1 MILKIHS
8 WGGLGSQLFALA
20 LAHDLKSQYPN
31 RKISLV
37 LHTSG
42 VTLRQ
47 SELDFVSARVYPIS
61 QVNDF
66 QADLRNKLSGNRS
79 STTFFKFMIKKLLVA
94 AKFICV
100 GSTDLELKKIKPWT
114 ISLRGH
120 YFDRKIS
127 PSFFDYLILSLDL
140 KVEDLDPSK
149 FELAI
154 HYRMGDLLNLTEKS
168 FVPAEKI
175 VNQVNSVVR
184 DKEKIK
190 ITVYSD
196 SPIEAKEQLISA
208 GLKQN
213 FIVREVATIQVIRE
227 CINVDF
233 FIGTNS
239 KVSLWIVNLRRYLG
253 RLNHNYLEGF
263 DSHLYVPADK

>member
-1 MILKIHS
+1 MKIHC

-20 LAHDLKSQYPN
+20 LAHDLKSQHPN

-42 VTLRQ
+42 VTLRR
-47 SELDFVSARVYPIS
+47 SELDFISVKIYPIF

-66 QADLRNKLSGNRS
+66 QADYKNKLSGNRS
-79 STTFFKFMIKKLLVA
+79 STTFFKSIIKKSLVA
-94 AKFICV
+94 SKFICV
-100 GSTDLELKKIKPWT
+100 GNTDLDLKKIRPWT

-127 PSFFDYLILSLDL
+127 PSFFDYLLLSLDL

-168 FVPAEKI
+168 FAPAEKI
-175 VNQVNSVVR
+175 VNQVNLVAR

-196 SPIEAKEQLISA
+196 SPIEAKEQLIAA

-213 FIVREVATIQVIRE
+213 FTVREVATVQVIRE

-233 FIGTNS
+233 FIGTSS

-253 RLNHNYLEGF
+253 RLNNNYLEGF
-263 DSHLYVPADK
+263 DSHLFIPTNK

>member
-1 MILKIHS
+1 MKIHC

-20 LAHDLKSQYPN
+20 LAHDLKSQHPN

-42 VTLRQ
+42 VTLRR
-47 SELDFVSARVYPIS
+47 SELDFISVKIYPIF

-66 QADLRNKLSGNRS
+66 QTDYKNKLSGNRS
-79 STTFFKFMIKKLLVA
+79 STTFFKSIIKKSLIA
-94 AKFICV
+94 SKFICV
-100 GSTDLELKKIKPWT
+100 GNTDLDLKKIRPWT

-127 PSFFDYLILSLDL
+127 SSFFDYLLLSLDL

-168 FVPAEKI
+168 FAPAEKI
-175 VNQVNSVVR
+175 VNQVNLVAR

-196 SPIEAKEQLISA
+196 SPIEAKEQLIAA

-213 FIVREVATIQVIRE
+213 FTVREVATVQVIRE

-233 FIGTNS
+233 FIGTSS

-253 RLNHNYLEGF
+253 RLDNNYLEGL
-263 DSHLYVPADK
+263 DSHLFIPTNK

>member
-1 MILKIHS
+1 MKIHC

-20 LAHDLKSQYPN
+20 LAHDLKSQHPN

-47 SELDFVSARVYPIS
+47 SELDFVGGKIYPIS

-66 QADLRNKLSGNRS
+66 QVDHRNKLSSNRS
-79 STTFFKFMIKKLLVA
+79 STTFFKSIIKKSLIA
-94 AKFICV
+94 FRFICI
-100 GSTDLELKKIKPWT
+100 GNSDLDFKKISPWT
-114 ISLRGH
+114 ISVRGH
-120 YFDRKIS
+120 YLDRKIS
-127 PSFFDYLILSLDL
+127 PSFFDYLLLSLDL
-140 KVEDLDPSK
+140 RVEDLDPSK

-154 HYRMGDLLNLTEKS
+154 HYRMGDLLSLTEKS

-175 VNQVNSVVR
+175 VNQVNLVAR
-184 DKEKIK
+184 GTEKIK

-196 SPIEAKEQLISA
+196 SPIEAKEHLIAA

-213 FIVREVATIQVIRE
+213 FTVREVATVQVIRE

-253 RLNHNYLEGF
+253 RLNNNYLEGF
-263 DSHLYVPADK
+263 DSHLFDPGNK

>member
-1 MILKIHS
+1 MKIHC

-20 LAHDLKSQYPN
+20 LAHDLKSQHPN

-42 VTLRQ
+42 VTLRR
-47 SELDFVSARVYPIS
+47 SELDFISVKIYPIF

-66 QADLRNKLSGNRS
+66 QADYKNKLSGNRS
-79 STTFFKFMIKKLLVA
+79 STTFFKSIIKKSLIA
-94 AKFICV
+94 SKFICV
-100 GSTDLELKKIKPWT
+100 GNTDLDLKKIRPWT

-127 PSFFDYLILSLDL
+127 PSFFDYLLLSLDL

-168 FVPAEKI
+168 FAPAEKI
-175 VNQVNSVVR
+175 VNQVNLVVR

-196 SPIEAKEQLISA
+196 SPIEAKEQLIAA

-213 FIVREVATIQVIRE
+213 FTVREVATVQVIRE

-233 FIGTNS
+233 FIGTSS

-253 RLNHNYLEGF
+253 RLDNNYLEGL
-263 DSHLYVPADK
+263 DSHLFIPTNK